1 MATLQNASV
10 VSGLSGQGLTV
21 EESAALQVGLQRRQ
35 NEEGLMTAAFWGKV
49 TGTDNDYLVCVG
61 YGAGKGSVAKSFYF
75 AYVRRG
81 AAGLRCDVRLVCAT
95 SARTAFVGAGR
106 AVWHP
111 AGAHTWCARFD
122 CCTARDARSCRC

>member
-81 AAGLRCDVRLVCAT
+81 AAGLHCDCALGVCYK
-95 SARTAFVGAGR
+95 RPCIVCGRWAGCVAPR
-106 AVWHP
+106 
-111 AGAHTWCARFD
+111 WCAHLVR
-122 CCTARDARSCRC
+122 AIRLLHRA